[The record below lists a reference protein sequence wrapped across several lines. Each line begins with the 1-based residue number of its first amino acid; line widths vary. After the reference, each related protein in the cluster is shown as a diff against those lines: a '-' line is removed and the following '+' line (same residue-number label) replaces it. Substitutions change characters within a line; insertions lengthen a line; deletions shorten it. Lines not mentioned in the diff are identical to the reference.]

1 MDYFEFYGA
10 RGCLMVFLRIGVLVY
25 AVVCLAIDV
34 HTRFAWL
41 ALGGEAI
48 DLLVYL
54 IYRRA
59 TRKNWNRKDSYWSRK
74 EDSEDLPTDE

>member
-1 MDYFEFYGA
+1 MDYFDFYGD

-25 AVVCLAIDV
+25 AVICLVTDV

-41 ALGGEAI
+41 ILIGEVLDI
-48 DLLVYL
+48 VVYL

-59 TRKNWNRKDSYWSRK
+59 TRKKWNRENSYWSRK
-74 EDSEDLPTDE
+74 EELEEPSKDE